1 MAPGEHRIRRARAA
15 RQHNESHPFIQEH
28 PMSNVP
34 ADLKYT
40 DEHEW
45 IRTEA
50 DGTLTV
56 GITDHAQS
64 TLGDIVFLELPEV
77 GKQVTAGDAVG
88 VVESVKAA
96 SDIYS
101 PVSGEIVA
109 VNDAI
114 VDTPDAVNSDAYASW
129 LFKIKL
135 ADGAS
140 ADKLIDAAAYGK
152 LIA

>member
-1 MAPGEHRIRRARAA
+1 
-15 RQHNESHPFIQEH
+15 
-28 PMSNVP
+28 MSNVP

-56 GITDHAQS
+56 GITDHAQN
-64 TLGDIVFLELPEV
+64 TLGDIVFLELPAV
-77 GKQVTAGDAVG
+77 GKQVKAGDAIG

-101 PVSGEIVA
+101 PVSGEVVA
-109 VNDAI
+109 INADA
-114 VDTPDAVNSDAYASW
+114 VDTPEEVNSDAYDTW

-135 ADGAS
+135 AAGAS
-140 ADKLIDAAAYGK
+140 TDGLLDAAAYSK
-152 LIA
+152 LID

>member
-1 MAPGEHRIRRARAA
+1 MA
-15 RQHNESHPFIQEH
+15 
-28 PMSNVP
+28 NVP

-45 IRTEA
+45 LRVEA

-64 TLGDIVFLELPEV
+64 SLGDIVFLELPDV
-77 GKQVTAGDAVG
+77 GKQVRAGDAIG

-96 SDIYS
+96 SDVYA
-101 PVSGEIVA
+101 PVTGEVVA
-109 VNDAI
+109 INEAAIDA
-114 VDTPDAVNSDAYASW
+114 PEEVNSDAYGVW

-135 ADGAS
+135 AAGAS
-140 ADKLIDAAAYGK
+140 NDNLIDADAYGK
-152 LIA
+152 LIS

>member
-1 MAPGEHRIRRARAA
+1 
-15 RQHNESHPFIQEH
+15 
-28 PMSNVP
+28 MSNVP

-45 IRTEA
+45 VRTEA

-56 GITDHAQS
+56 GITDHAQN

-77 GKQVTAGDAVG
+77 GKTVSAGDAVG

-101 PVSGEIVA
+101 PVSG
-109 VNDAI
+109 
-114 VDTPDAVNSDAYASW
+114 
-129 LFKIKL
+129 
-135 ADGAS
+135 
-140 ADKLIDAAAYGK
+140 
-152 LIA
+152 

>member
-1 MAPGEHRIRRARAA
+1 
-15 RQHNESHPFIQEH
+15 
-28 PMSNVP
+28 MSNVP
-34 ADLKYT
+34 AELKYT

-50 DGTLTV
+50 DGTLTI

-64 TLGDIVFLELPEV
+64 TLGDIVFLELPVV
-77 GKQVTAGDAVG
+77 GKQVKAGDAIG

-101 PVSGEIVA
+101 PVTGEVVA
-109 VNDAI
+109 INADA
-114 VDTPDAVNSDAYASW
+114 VDTPEEVNSDAYDTW

-140 ADKLIDAAAYGK
+140 TDNLLDAAAYSK
-152 LIA
+152 LID

>member
-1 MAPGEHRIRRARAA
+1 
-15 RQHNESHPFIQEH
+15 
-28 PMSNVP
+28 MSNVP

-77 GKQVTAGDAVG
+77 GKSVNAGDAVG

-109 VNDAI
+109 INEAATDAPEDVNG
-114 VDTPDAVNSDAYASW
+114 DAYGVW

-135 ADGAS
+135 AAGAS
-140 ADKLIDAAAYGK
+140 IDKLIDADAYSK
-152 LIA
+152 LID

>member
-1 MAPGEHRIRRARAA
+1 
-15 RQHNESHPFIQEH
+15 
-28 PMSNVP
+28 MSNVP

-50 DGTLTV
+50 DGTLTI

-64 TLGDIVFLELPEV
+64 TLGDIVFLELPQV
-77 GKQVTAGDAVG
+77 GKQVKAGDAVG

-101 PVSGEIVA
+101 PVTGEVVA
-109 VNDAI
+109 INTDAA
-114 VDTPDAVNSDAYASW
+114 DSPEEVNSDAYDTW

-135 ADGAS
+135 AAGAS
-140 ADKLIDAAAYGK
+140 TDNLLDAAAYAK
-152 LIA
+152 LVG

>member
-1 MAPGEHRIRRARAA
+1 
-15 RQHNESHPFIQEH
+15 
-28 PMSNVP
+28 MSNVP

-64 TLGDIVFLELPEV
+64 TLGDIVFLELPQV
-77 GKQVTAGDAVG
+77 GKSVNAGDAVG

-101 PVSGEIVA
+101 PVSGEVVA
-109 VNDAI
+109 VNEAATDA
-114 VDTPDAVNSDAYASW
+114 PEEVNGDAYGVW

-135 ADGAS
+135 AAGAS
-140 ADKLIDAAAYGK
+140 TDKLIDADAYSK
-152 LIA
+152 LID

>member
-1 MAPGEHRIRRARAA
+1 
-15 RQHNESHPFIQEH
+15 
-28 PMSNVP
+28 MSNIP
-34 ADLKYT
+34 AELKYT

-45 IRTEA
+45 VRTEA

-56 GITDHAQS
+56 GITDHAQA

-77 GKQVTAGDAVG
+77 GKTVNAGDAIG

-101 PVSGEIVA
+101 PVSGEVVA
-109 VNDAI
+109 VNSAI
-114 VDTPDAVNSDAYASW
+114 ADEPEEVNSDAYASW

-135 ADGAS
+135 AAGAS
-140 ADKLIDAAAYGK
+140 TDNLIDAAAYEK
-152 LIA
+152 LVG

>member
-1 MAPGEHRIRRARAA
+1 
-15 RQHNESHPFIQEH
+15 
-28 PMSNVP
+28 MSNVP
-34 ADLKYT
+34 AELKYT

-45 IRTEA
+45 VRTEA
-50 DGTLTV
+50 DGTLTI

-64 TLGDIVFLELPEV
+64 TLGDIVFLELPQV
-77 GKQVTAGDAVG
+77 GKQVKAGDAIG

-101 PVSGEIVA
+101 PVTGEVVA
-109 VNDAI
+109 INADA
-114 VDTPDAVNSDAYASW
+114 VDSPEEVNSDAYDTW

-140 ADKLIDAAAYGK
+140 TDNLLDAAAYAK
-152 LIA
+152 LVG

>member
-1 MAPGEHRIRRARAA
+1 
-15 RQHNESHPFIQEH
+15 
-28 PMSNVP
+28 MSNVP

-45 IRTEA
+45 VRTEA
-50 DGTLTV
+50 DGTLTI

-64 TLGDIVFLELPEV
+64 TLGDIVFLELPQV
-77 GKQVTAGDAVG
+77 GKQVKAGDAIG

-101 PVSGEIVA
+101 PVTGEVVA
-109 VNDAI
+109 INADA
-114 VDTPDAVNSDAYASW
+114 VDTPEEVNSDAYDTW

-140 ADKLIDAAAYGK
+140 TDNLLDAAAYAK
-152 LIA
+152 LVG

>member
-1 MAPGEHRIRRARAA
+1 
-15 RQHNESHPFIQEH
+15 
-28 PMSNVP
+28 MSQVP

-50 DGTLTV
+50 DGTLTI

-64 TLGDIVFLELPEV
+64 TLGDIVFLELPQV
-77 GKQVTAGDAVG
+77 GKSVKAGDAIG

-101 PVSGEIVA
+101 PVSGEVVA
-109 VNDAI
+109 INEDA
-114 VDTPDAVNSDAYASW
+114 VDTPESVNEDAYDAW

-135 ADGAS
+135 APDATTDS
-140 ADKLIDAAAYGK
+140 LLDAAAYSK
-152 LIA
+152 LID